1 MSESFEINFMFKINL
16 EYESPGTRWIFVK
29 KRSAQKT
36 KASVPLKDWWSSV
49 GEVGTRYW

>member
-1 MSESFEINFMFKINL
+1 MNPRE
-16 EYESPGTRWIFVK
+16 PGGYLMK
-29 KRSAQKT
+29 KSSAQKT